1 MTVRRPFALLLLCVL
16 LFSCGGG
23 SKGGGIGGLAS
34 DLTTAVADS
43 TGAAVD
49 GSAAAQGSDTS
60 RPALDSNTSRSG
72 TTVDAAGPTIPQDVA
87 TVTKDTSVA
96 MNLVG
101 QPPPQ
106 AKGLPSF
113 SGVLD
118 HTGAAVKPSDLTGH
132 WTVMW
137 FFPMAGTP
145 G

>member
-1 MTVRRPFALLLLCVL
+1 LLV
-16 LFSCGGG
+16 SCGGG
-23 SKGGGIGGLAS
+23 SKGGTIGGLAS
-34 DLTTAVADS
+34 DIITAVADSIAAVADS

-49 GSAAAQGSDTS
+49 GSAAGRSSDTS
-60 RPALDSNTSRSG
+60 KAALDSNTSRPG
-72 TTVDAAGPTIPQDVA
+72 TTVDSAGPTVPQDVA
-87 TVTKDTSVA
+87 SFTKDTSVDL
-96 MNLVG
+96 NLVG

-118 HTGAAVKPSDLTGH
+118 HTGATVKPSDLTGH

-137 FFPMAGTP
+137 FFPFAGTP